1 MLVKFFENNKGGGV
15 GSVYYLLNDRVQE
28 GTAKLL
34 RGDKEL
40 TLALINSIEFK
51 HKVTFG
57 SLNFT
62 EKNLTDD
69 VKTDIM
75 NRFEKMLLAGLERDK
90 NFNILWVEHTDK
102 ENHLELNFVIP
113 KIELQSLKSLQPY
126 YHKADLSR
134 VDTFKEIINLE
145 YDLSDPNDPTRESTV
160 IGSRKKKALF
170 QNVQELEDIIKEQ
183 VISRYLNS
191 RDEVIAYLREN
202 GVEVPKISK
211 EYISIKL
218 PEAKKTTRLK
228 GAIFNERFTDFESLA
243 AELGRVEAR
252 VREYQRER
260 IANRVPRL
268 RELYAK
274 LERLCDAK
282 ARENNKR
289 FERSS
294 KRNNGRIERSNERD
308 QEREKGIIADNND
321 RSQVRYE
328 LAETNQNNL
337 QGRAESAPIQ
347 SIEPNAGVY
356 EQGTSLDNSSRS
368 RIFGGGIYPLQV
380 NIIRGSDERER
391 ILREL
396 IRSTIERNRER
407 ARRSSEAIERAKQQF
422 EEAIRSTRAREK
434 RHIEQNAEFRIW
446 LSGAIESFREW
457 SRERTRR
464 HLAGLRELT
473 QSICGA
479 ISSTIQTAIQ
489 SLGNT
494 AARIEANNDREQ
506 EKRQQ
511 QQSQNVYEQPKAE
524 IEEHHNTRRMRM

>member
-1 MLVKFFENNKGGGV
+1 MKFFENEKGGSV

-34 RGDKEL
+34 RGDKEI
-40 TLALINSIEFK
+40 TLSLINAIEFK

-62 EKNLTDD
+62 EKNLPDKI
-69 VKTDIM
+69 KTDIM

-90 NFNILWVEHTDK
+90 NYNILWVEHTDK
-102 ENHLELNFVIP
+102 ENLELNFVIP
-113 KIELQSLKSLQPY
+113 RIELQSLKALTPY

-145 YDLSDPNDPTRESTV
+145 YDLSDPNDPIRESTI

-308 QEREKGIIADNND
+308 QEREKGAITNNND

-368 RIFGGGIYPLQV
+368 RIFGGGLYPLQV
-380 NIIRGSDERER
+380 NIIKGSDERER

-422 EEAIRSTRAREK
+422 EDAIRSTRAREK

-464 HLAGLRELT
+464 HLTGLRELT

-489 SLGNT
+489 SLGDT

>member
-1 MLVKFFENNKGGGV
+1 MLVKFFENEKGGGV

-40 TLALINSIEFK
+40 TLALINSIEYK

-62 EKNLTDD
+62 EKNLTNE
-69 VKTDIM
+69 VKTEIM
-75 NRFEKMLLAGLERDK
+75 DRFEKMLLAGLERDK

-113 KIELQSLKSLQPY
+113 RIELQSLKVLTPY

-145 YDLSDPNDPTRESTV
+145 YDLSDPNDPIRESTI

-170 QNVQELEDIIKEQ
+170 QNAQELEDIIKEQ

-308 QEREKGIIADNND
+308 QEREKRAITNDND

-328 LAETNQNNL
+328 LAETNQNDL

-368 RIFGGGIYPLQV
+368 RIFGGGLYPLQV

-407 ARRSSEAIERAKQQF
+407 ARRSSATIERAKQQF